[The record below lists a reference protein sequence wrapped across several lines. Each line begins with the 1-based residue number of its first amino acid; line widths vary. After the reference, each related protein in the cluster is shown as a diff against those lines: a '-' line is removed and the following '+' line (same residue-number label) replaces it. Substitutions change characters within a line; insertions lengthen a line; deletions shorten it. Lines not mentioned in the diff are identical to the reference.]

1 MRHSILFPMPLWMH
15 IIFAA
20 VSVIM
25 MTASFCYKKQVYK
38 LVLAADIAGT
48 LFVYACPDR
57 TALMILGII
66 EILLYIV
73 YHIIKY
79 YETKEPVYVP
89 QHYSE
94 EPKRSIRDI
103 FRK

>member
-1 MRHSILFPMPLWMH
+1 
-15 IIFAA
+15 
-20 VSVIM
+20 M

-48 LFVYACPDR
+48 MLVYACPNR
-57 TALMILGII
+57 TTLVILGIF
-66 EILLYIV
+66 EILLYIA

-79 YETKEPVYVP
+79 YETKEPAYVP
-89 QHYSE
+89 LHYAE
-94 EPKRSIRDI
+94 KPKKSIRDI